1 MTVVDWGMVEQLGD
15 PGHLV
20 NSGFDDLPGD
30 ELDGWRRATE
40 MEQIH
45 THFAFEFSRVDQI

>member
-15 PGHLV
+15 SGHLV
-20 NSGFDDLPGD
+20 NSGFGDLPGD
-30 ELDGWRRATE
+30 ELDGWHRATE

>member
-1 MTVVDWGMVEQLGD
+1 MTVIYWVMVEQLGD

-20 NSGFDDLPGD
+20 NSGFDDLPDD

>member
-1 MTVVDWGMVEQLGD
+1 MAVIYWVMVEQLGD

-20 NSGFDDLPGD
+20 NSGFDDLPDD
-30 ELDGWRRATE
+30 EFDGWRRATQ

>member
-1 MTVVDWGMVEQLGD
+1 MKVVDWVMVEQLGD

-20 NSGFDDLPGD
+20 NSGFDDLPDD
-30 ELDGWRRATE
+30 ELDGWRRATG

>member
-1 MTVVDWGMVEQLGD
+1 MAVIYWVMVEQLGD
-15 PGHLV
+15 PGRLV
-20 NSGFDDLPGD
+20 NSGFDDLQDD
-30 ELDGWRRATE
+30 ELDGWLMATG